1 MSINTEALG
10 RTTIERNIWKIQRVL
25 LEKYGTAQAA
35 SDVAPLVWYIET
47 GRASAD
53 YLRKLFAVKP
63 FLIARRLHL
72 GGSYDEVLA
81 RVGNLIGWTQE
92 RK

>member
-1 MSINTEALG
+1 MSMNAEALG

-35 SDVAPLVWYIET
+35 SDVATLVWYIET

-72 GGSYDEVLA
+72 GGSYDEALE
-81 RVGNLIGWTQE
+81 RVSKCIGWTQE